1 MCLYSRSTTG
11 REVVEALADRV
22 TGTTFLTTGPSVKSI
37 GAETTL
43 SLANGNSAQVILA
56 RRNESKIR
64 PVIEQIKALNPN
76 IKVTF
81 LQLDLA
87 DQASIREAASGINT
101 SVEKIDYLIN
111 CAGVMAIPTFE
122 TTKDGI
128 EMQFGLN
135 HIGHFLFI
143 KLIIGEILGAGKS
156 ARVINVPSIGFEHD
170 VVRYEDWNFQNGKDY
185 HTWGAYAQSKTVNVL
200 LSAVLAEKLKN
211 KGIQSYPV
219 HPGVILE
226 SNLSTHVTPE
236 MWNSAFEWANRNNKG
251 DEQVPVAME
260 TPKTVQEGCSTSLVA
275 ALGPSIEG
283 TMIIPPKSCYNMI

>member
-1 MCLYSRSTTG
+1 M
-11 REVVEALADRV
+11 
-22 TGTTFLTTGPSVKSI
+22 KSI

-43 SLANGNSAQVILA
+43 SLANGNSAQVILG

-111 CAGVMAIPTFE
+111 CAGVRAIPTFE

-143 KLIIGEILGAGKS
+143 KLIIGEIVGAGKS

-170 VVRYEDWNFQNGKDY
+170 VVRYEDWNFQVCQD
-185 HTWGAYAQSKTVNVL
+185 
-200 LSAVLAEKLKN
+200 
-211 KGIQSYPV
+211 
-219 HPGVILE
+219 
-226 SNLSTHVTPE
+226 
-236 MWNSAFEWANRNNKG
+236 
-251 DEQVPVAME
+251 
-260 TPKTVQEGCSTSLVA
+260 
-275 ALGPSIEG
+275 
-283 TMIIPPKSCYNMI
+283 

>member
-1 MCLYSRSTTG
+1 
-11 REVVEALADRV
+11 
-22 TGTTFLTTGPSVKSI
+22 VKSI

-111 CAGVMAIPTFE
+111 CAGVRAIPTFE

-143 KLIIGEILGAGKS
+143 KLIIGEIVGAGKG

-170 VVRYEDWNFQNGKDY
+170 VVRYEDWNFQVCQD
-185 HTWGAYAQSKTVNVL
+185 
-200 LSAVLAEKLKN
+200 
-211 KGIQSYPV
+211 
-219 HPGVILE
+219 
-226 SNLSTHVTPE
+226 
-236 MWNSAFEWANRNNKG
+236 
-251 DEQVPVAME
+251 
-260 TPKTVQEGCSTSLVA
+260 
-275 ALGPSIEG
+275 
-283 TMIIPPKSCYNMI
+283 